1 MSEEDAFEEIEGEYD
16 EYVSVVFAR
25 DVDEA
30 EQYRQLL
37 EDHDIPVITA
47 EDEELDEA
55 EPASGRRHRRRGIP
69 ILVPE
74 ALLDEAS
81 EIIAERDDSDEFVL
95 PEDDLDDDEDEEE
108 LGLVEE
114 IEPDLEDDD
123 LFDEDT
129 EEDEDV

>member
-16 EYVSVVFAR
+16 EYVPVVFAR

-55 EPASGRRHRRRGIP
+55 EPASGRRHPRRGIP